1 MTISQPAERRAE
13 TQPAHPSSQ
22 LSSSSNAG
30 SPRAL
35 RAVLK
40 RSRENNE
47 NVPSTTPAKLIQTGA
62 LPIINNAAPPR
73 IVPEFLDSIQAI
85 TEQLE
90 HLKGFQRN
98 IQRKIREGA
107 AAHESEIESMK
118 KQLEETKQDNVRL
131 RELVTST
138 ANKLMVEG
146 YRGVEDSKDF
156 KQEAPAAVAE
166 PKLEG

>member
-1 MTISQPAERRAE
+1 MIISQPAERQAE
-13 TQPAHPSSQ
+13 TQPAHSSSQ

-47 NVPSTTPAKLIQTGA
+47 NVPSTGTPAKLIRTAA

-85 TEQLE
+85 TEHLE
-90 HLKGFQRN
+90 HLKERYD
-98 IQRKIREGA
+98 IQRVFKETFGSDLELVNKDLHAARTENMRLQRKVREGA

-118 KQLEETKQDNVRL
+118 KQLEETKQD
-131 RELVTST
+131 
-138 ANKLMVEG
+138 
-146 YRGVEDSKDF
+146 Y
-156 KQEAPAAVAE
+156 
-166 PKLEG
+166 